1 MVLRYA
7 FAGEL
12 YWRILN
18 KFIVKNCSGK
28 GSNNFYWKKTAI
40 HFRRRVLLSCPPVQK
55 GLLLARDDSGSVA
68 GQAAARI
75 KGG

>member
-1 MVLRYA
+1 
-7 FAGEL
+7 L

-28 GSNNFYWKKTAI
+28 GSNSFYWKKTAI
-40 HFRRRVLLSCPPVQK
+40 HFRRRVLLSCPPVKK

-68 GQAAARI
+68 GANYSKDQGRT
-75 KGG
+75 K